1 MDQRKRFFA
10 AMGAYAALSLLVWL
24 TMDGSSVPV
33 GSGQVSL
40 RGLTFALLAFFAVR
54 TVLHWKTE
62 RARAEKESQRNAG
75 ETAIRGFDPE

>member
-1 MDQRKRFFA
+1 
-10 AMGAYAALSLLVWL
+10 MGAYAVLALLVWL

-54 TVLHWKTE
+54 TVLHWRAE
-62 RARAEKESQRNAG
+62 QARAEKESQRNMG
-75 ETAIRGFDPE
+75 ETVIRGFDPE